1 MKYVYIDA
9 DSFKNP
15 QFVSQAIRI
24 YMAKAQ
30 NISFLIKGKKE
41 DLITISNYDNVKIV
55 DNISKKDLN
64 SYRYQLIA
72 NDNPLS
78 DFNGS
83 TTLFRFINQGK
94 SIKNLLVSLPDNINE
109 NELKLL
115 YEEAKKLY
123 QATTKN
129 NDSEISFA
137 YGKGYKTSDELQ
149 YLLKKL
155 PNFKEVIPL
164 DKILNNDFNIIFID
178 SSCAY
183 YLFNIV
189 ESLTEASKDEPKKKE
204 KMSASFFS
212 KKLFTFS
219 RSKDEIDYDSLFL
232 YYTIEK
238 DNSNYIFHIK
248 RLANLTA
255 LFKILYDI
263 DEL

>member
-1 MKYVYIDA
+1 M
-9 DSFKNP
+9 
-15 QFVSQAIRI
+15 
-24 YMAKAQ
+24 
-30 NISFLIKGKKE
+30 
-41 DLITISNYDNVKIV
+41 
-55 DNISKKDLN
+55 
-64 SYRYQLIA
+64 
-72 NDNPLS
+72 
-78 DFNGS
+78 
-83 TTLFRFINQGK
+83 
-94 SIKNLLVSLPDNINE
+94 
-109 NELKLL
+109 
-115 YEEAKKLY
+115 
-123 QATTKN
+123 
-129 NDSEISFA
+129 
-137 YGKGYKTSDELQ
+137 
-149 YLLKKL
+149 